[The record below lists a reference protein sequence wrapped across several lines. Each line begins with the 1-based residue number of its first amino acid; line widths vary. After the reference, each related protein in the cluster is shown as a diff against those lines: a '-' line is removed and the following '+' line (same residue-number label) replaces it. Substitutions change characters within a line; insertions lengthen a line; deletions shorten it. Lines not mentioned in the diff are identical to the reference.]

1 MTTPTPRTAGR
12 PPPGRP
18 GRWAG
23 RARWLP
29 VMLAVA
35 AMLAAGC
42 VDQKVQS
49 STSPV
54 RSGLAIPRPTPRHC
68 TVSRLLV
75 PSCGAWW
82 GMYLDTDPGGTGL
95 AAAVAREQRT
105 LGRKLDVIERYHDFS
120 DSGNGVFPNAAE
132 LKLAR
137 RHLLLYSWAPAIW
150 SRNIHIRWSAI
161 AAGTYDQ
168 SVIIPQARRLAAMH
182 RRVFLTFSAEP
193 DGAVPGNGSTAQF
206 VAAWR
211 HVHDVF
217 RRLGVHNVVWVW
229 TTTGYV
235 PHAATIAAL
244 YPGDAYVDWIG
255 YDPYNFYACHHGS
268 WHTFA
273 ETAEPFYQWLVTH
286 NLGVGKPVMLPE
298 FGSAPNPGNAGLEAA
313 WFRDI
318 VPVLHG
324 MPRLKALI
332 LWNSRTPGCNL
343 LISHS
348 RAAARA
354 YRQAGLNPYLRQALP

>member
-1 MTTPTPRTAGR
+1 MTTRAPRRSPAH
-12 PPPGRP
+12 PGRRP
-18 GRWAG
+18 ARWA
-23 RARWLP
+23 RPARWLP
-29 VMLAVA
+29 VLLALTA
-35 AMLAAGC
+35 LLAAGC
-42 VDQKVQS
+42 ADPKAPS
-49 STSPV
+49 SGSTV
-54 RSGLAIPRPTPRHC
+54 RSGLAIPSPTPPHC

-95 AAAVAREQRT
+95 LAAVAREQRT
-105 LGRKLDVIERYHDFS
+105 LGRRLDIIERYHDFS
-120 DSGNGVFPNAAE
+120 GSGNGIFPNAAE
-132 LKLAR
+132 LRLAH

-150 SRNIHIRWSAI
+150 STHTTFRWSAI
-161 AAGTYDQ
+161 AAGAYDK
-168 SVIIPQARRLAAMH
+168 SVIVPQARRLAAMRH
-182 RRVFLTFSAEP
+182 KVFLTFSAEP
-193 DGAVPGNGSTAQF
+193 DGAVPGNGSAAEF

-217 RRLGVHNVVWVW
+217 RRVGAHNVVWVW

-235 PHAATIAAL
+235 PHASTIAAL
-244 YPGDAYVDWIG
+244 YPGDRYVDWIG
-255 YDPYNFYACHHGS
+255 YDPYNFFACHHGS

-273 ETAEPFYQWLVTH
+273 ETVEPFYEWLVTH
-286 NLGVGKPVMLPE
+286 RLGLGKPIMLPE
-298 FGSAPNPGNAGLEAA
+298 FGSAPNLGNPGLEAA

-354 YRQAGLNPYLRQALP
+354 YRQAGLNSYLRQALP